1 MKLVIL
7 AGGYGTRLTEETA
20 IKPKPMAEIG
30 GKPIIWHIM
39 KYYSC
44 FGLNDFIVLTGYK
57 GEVLNKYFYDLL
69 SVGGNIELNFN
80 QRSIKYINNKYKDWR
95 VTCYYTGLDTMTGG
109 RLKKIEHYLKDE
121 TFCMTYGDG
130 LSNVDIKE
138 LISFHVKHKKIATVT
153 AVKPIPRFGSMHIEN
168 NTVKSFIEKP
178 NEERYINGGFFVLNK
193 DVFKYLKSE
202 ETIFE
207 REPLEELSKHNE
219 LRAFMHDGFWHPMDT
234 IRDKNYLNDL
244 WESDKAKW
252 RIW

>member
-1 MKLVIL
+1 MKVIIL

-44 FGLNDFIVLTGYK
+44 FGLNDFIILTGYR

-69 SVGGNIELNFN
+69 SVEGNLELNFN
-80 QRSIKYINNKYKDWR
+80 QRSINYLNNEYKDWK
-95 VTCYYTGLDTMTGG
+95 VTCFHTGLDTMTGG

-138 LISFHVKHKKIATVT
+138 LISFHINHKKIATVT
-153 AVKPIPRFGSMHIEN
+153 AVKPIPRFGSMHIEEN
-168 NTVKSFIEKP
+168 IVKSFIEKP

-202 ETIFE
+202 KTIFE

-219 LRAFMHDGFWHPMDT
+219 LRAFTHDGFWHPMDT

-244 WESDKAKW
+244 WESNKAKW